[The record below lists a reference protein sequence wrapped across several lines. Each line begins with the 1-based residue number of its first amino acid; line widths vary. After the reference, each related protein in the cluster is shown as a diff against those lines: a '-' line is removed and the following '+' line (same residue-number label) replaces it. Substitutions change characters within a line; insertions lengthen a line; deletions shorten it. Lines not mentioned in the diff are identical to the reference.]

1 VMFRIAEIDGSKNA
15 LLFFRVAREF
25 GD

>member
-1 VMFRIAEIDGSKNA
+1 MLRFAEIDGTKNA
-15 LLFFRVAREF
+15 LLFFRIAREF